1 MRPVPEKGPASAWRS
16 PDGSPRSTG
25 GGCSRRITPRAA
37 PPLRSSCPFQ
47 SLSDLLSSAH
57 RRLIGLEQHE
67 TRAMQDPFR
76 PDFVDTPI
84 APEPPAPA
92 PQPASSQPAPS
103 FPHRPA
109 RSMAVAMLAA
119 GLVAGS
125 IGGGAIGAALASQHK
140 TAASTSTVGAGVAAP
155 APAPGSY
162 AAIYQQTAPGVVM
175 ISTAI
180 ARSGTRSFS
189 QAEGSGIVVDKQG
202 DILTNA
208 HVASAATQVQ
218 VTFSDGHTASGQVK
232 GVDQSADLA
241 VVNVSVS
248 ADQLHPL
255 AIGNSDTLQVGDPA
269 LAIGA
274 PFGLAGSFT
283 AGIVSG
289 LNRSTTAPN
298 NRALTGMIQTDAPIN
313 PGNSGGALLDGQG
326 QLIGI
331 NDSIQSPVEGNVGV
345 GFAIPI
351 NRAETMLQSL
361 EKGIAIEHPWLGI
374 SGQTLTATPASQLGL
389 SGKSGVLVVEVV
401 PNGPSAKA
409 GLQADGQPS
418 ANDDVITAIDGHAI
432 TTIDQ
437 LTQYL
442 DTKKGGER
450 GTLAVTRNGRHIS
463 VGVTLGNFQA
473 QPSATP

>member
-1 MRPVPEKGPASAWRS
+1 
-16 PDGSPRSTG
+16 
-25 GGCSRRITPRAA
+25 
-37 PPLRSSCPFQ
+37 
-47 SLSDLLSSAH
+47 
-57 RRLIGLEQHE
+57 
-67 TRAMQDPFR
+67 MQDPFS
-76 PDFVDTPI
+76 PDFVETPI
-84 APEPPAPA
+84 APEPPSLASE
-92 PQPASSQPAPS
+92 PASPQPAPS

-140 TAASTSTVGAGVAAP
+140 TVASTPASTVGAGVAAP
-155 APAPGSY
+155 APVPGSF

-180 ARSGTRSFS
+180 ARGGARSFS

-208 HVASAATQVQ
+208 HVVSGATQIQ
-218 VTFSDGHTASGQVK
+218 VMFSDGHSAAGQVK

-241 VVNVSVS
+241 VVKISVS

-255 AIGNSDTLQVGDPA
+255 AVGNSDTLQVGDTA

-283 AGIVSG
+283 AGIISG

-331 NDSIQSPVEGNVGV
+331 NDSIQSPVEGNVGI

-351 NRAETMLQSL
+351 NRAKSLLPSL
-361 EKGIAIEHPWLGI
+361 EQGISIQHPALGI
-374 SGQTLTATPASQLGL
+374 TGQTLSALSAGQLGT
-389 SGKSGVLVVEVV
+389 SETSGVLVISTL
-401 PNGPSAKA
+401 PGGPAAKA
-409 GLQADGQPS
+409 GLRGSGQADAS
-418 ANDDVITAIDGHAI
+418 DDIITAIDGHAI
-432 TTIDQ
+432 TTIDE

-442 DTKKGGER
+442 DTKKVGDHV
-450 GTLAVTRNGRHIS
+450 TLSVTRNGQHIS

-473 QPSATP
+473 RPSATP

>member
-1 MRPVPEKGPASAWRS
+1 
-16 PDGSPRSTG
+16 
-25 GGCSRRITPRAA
+25 
-37 PPLRSSCPFQ
+37 
-47 SLSDLLSSAH
+47 
-57 RRLIGLEQHE
+57 
-67 TRAMQDPFR
+67 MQDPFA
-76 PDFVDTPI
+76 PEFLEPPA
-84 APEPPAPA
+84 APEPPSPPTPPVQAV
-92 PQPASSQPAPS
+92 PS

-109 RSMAVAMLAA
+109 RSMAAAMLAA
-119 GLVAGS
+119 GLVVGS
-125 IGGGAIGAALASQHK
+125 VGGGAIGALLANRHTT
-140 TAASTSTVGAGVAAP
+140 TANTPAITAAGVAAP
-155 APAPGSY
+155 APSPGSY
-162 AAIYQQTAPGVVM
+162 AAIYQQTVPGVVTIATQ
-175 ISTAI
+175 ISRGGA
-180 ARSGTRSFS
+180 RSFS

-208 HVASAATQVQ
+208 HVVAGATQLQ
-218 VTFSDGHTASGQVK
+218 VTFNDGHTATGQVK

-241 VVNVSVS
+241 IVKVSVS
-248 ADQLHPL
+248 QDQLHPL
-255 AIGNSDTLQVGDPA
+255 AIGNSDTLQVGDTA
-269 LAIGA
+269 LAIGS
-274 PFGLAGSFT
+274 PFGLQGTFT

-298 NRALTGMIQTDAPIN
+298 GRALTGMIQTDAPIN

-374 SGQTLTATPASQLGL
+374 SGQTLTATTASQLGL
-389 SGKSGVLVVEVV
+389 SEKSGVLIVAVV

-442 DTKKGGER
+442 DTKKVGDR
-450 GTLAVTRNGRHIS
+450 VTLAVTRNGRHIS
-463 VGVTLGNFQA
+463 VGITLGNFQA